1 MKDSTKIFKF
11 SQKLLFYFTLVH
23 QIVYAQSQDTLTLY
37 TETRETGFQ
46 NHYLLLGTQKTYVA
60 NDNGVI
66 KGRLIKNL
74 SSFPELRHYVKKNL
88 KLVNNYED
96 FSYLK
101 NIVRC
106 YNDASA
112 SSFKIENISNYL
124 HKYNLYSKK
133 EIKKGP
139 TKEMLKTK
147 QFINSKTLFIE
158 NTTTHTN
165 NETLISTS
173 TYGSQFKSHFT
184 YGNSPFYSTGFML
197 RNLKRALNNDKEAVK
212 YIKRYRF
219 KYVSRTALNLV
230 GIALASIVVVSIADN
245 PPFGLT
251 DKSTPF
257 FGAASVFIIGSRY
270 LRPAEYKEKC
280 IKKAVEIYN
289 LHLLNENK
297 LLLKRGV

>member
-1 MKDSTKIFKF
+1 M
-11 SQKLLFYFTLVH
+11 
-23 QIVYAQSQDTLTLY
+23 
-37 TETRETGFQ
+37 ETGFQ
-46 NHYLLLGTQKTYVA
+46 NHYLLLGSQKTNVA
-60 NDNGVI
+60 NDNGVM

-74 SSFPELRHYVKKNL
+74 NSFPALRQYVKNNL

-112 SSFKIENISNYL
+112 SSFKIDNISNYL

-158 NTTTHTN
+158 NSTTHTN

-197 RNLKRALNNDKEAVK
+197 RNLKKVLNKDKEAVK

-230 GIALASIVVVSIADN
+230 GIALASIVVVSIADD
-245 PPFGLT
+245 PPFGLS
-251 DKSTPF
+251 DKTTPF
-257 FGAASVFIIGSRY
+257 FGATSVLIIGSRY

-289 LHLLNENK
+289 MHLLNENK
-297 LLLKRGV
+297 